1 MIKKGCVSSGVP
13 SLLSFLSI
21 FLLAACSDGG
31 GGGGLAP
38 PMPPPPPPP
47 SGGTG
52 PNWTEGVFQPASTF
66 KDRCEVVR
74 TGVDMEGNPFPDVPG
89 SMLEEM
95 FWLRSWTQE
104 TYLWN
109 DEVIDRNP
117 ADFDDRLEYF
127 ALLRTTATTPSGRDK
142 DEFHFAMSTEEFLK
156 QRNSTP
162 RAEYGAKFAIFSAT
176 PPRDVRVLYTE
187 PDSPAAEIV
196 AGQVS
201 LPRGT
206 RILEVDGV
214 DLVNA
219 NTQVEIDILNNGL
232 FPATAGEQHTF
243 VVQDAGAS
251 STRVVTLVS
260 ESISPKPVILTKV
273 IDTPSGKV
281 GYVLLTTFSPFASE
295 KDIAEAIGVMKAG
308 DVTDLVL
315 DLRYNGGGLLA
326 VASQLGYMIAG
337 DARTSGRVF
346 EKLRFND
353 DAGNFNP
360 VTGQLNEPVPFFNEG
375 LGFSLPPGQPLPS
388 LDLSRVFIL
397 STEQTCSASEAVLN
411 GLRGVDLNVVLIGGV
426 TCGKPYGFFPEDNCG
441 VTYFTIQFQG
451 VNDKGFGDY
460 ADGFSPENSNAA
472 FAVKVPGCAVSDDLG
487 SALGDENEPMLAAAL
502 AYRETGSCAA
512 SATAFSASSA
522 GLRPPPEIVGRSVF
536 ETNRDMRMPN

>member
-1 MIKKGCVSSGVP
+1 MRI
-13 SLLSFLSI
+13 
-21 FLLAACSDGG
+21 
-31 GGGGLAP
+31 
-38 PMPPPPPPP
+38 
-47 SGGTG
+47 
-52 PNWTEGVFQPASTF
+52 
-66 KDRCEVVR
+66 
-74 TGVDMEGNPFPDVPG
+74 GVDIEGNPFPDMPG

-95 FWLRSWTQE
+95 FWLRSWTHE

-109 DEVIDRNP
+109 DEVVDRNP
-117 ADFDDRLEYF
+117 VDFDDRLEYF
-127 ALLRTTATTPSGRDK
+127 ALLRTFATTPSGRDK
-142 DEFHFAMSTEEFLK
+142 DEFHFTIPTEEFLR

-162 RAEYGAKFAIFSAT
+162 RAEYGAEFIIFSAA

-187 PDSPAAEIV
+187 PGSPAAENV
-196 AGQVS
+196 GGQIN

-219 NTQVEIDILNNGL
+219 NTQAEIDILNNGL
-232 FPATAGEQHTF
+232 FPATAGEQHAF

-251 STRVVTLVS
+251 SSRTVTLTS
-260 ESISPKPVILTKV
+260 ANIAPKPVNLTRV

-281 GYVLLTTFSPFASE
+281 GYMLLTTFSPFASE
-295 KDIAEAIGVMKAG
+295 KDIADAISAMKADG
-308 DVTDLVL
+308 IGDLVL

-346 EKLRFND
+346 ERLRFND
-353 DAGNFNP
+353 DAGAFNP
-360 VTGQLNEPVPFFNEG
+360 VTGALNEPVPFFDTG
-375 LGFSLPPGQPLPS
+375 LGFSLPDGTALQS

-411 GLRGVDLNVVLIGGV
+411 ALRGIDVEVVLIGGT
-426 TCGKPYGFFPEDNCG
+426 TCGKPYGFFPQDNCG

-460 ADGFSPENSNAA
+460 ADGFSPENSSAA

-487 SALGDENEPMLAAAL
+487 SALGDENEPMFATAL
-502 AYRETGSCAA
+502 AYRETGSCPT
-512 SATAFSASSA
+512 SAVALSASSA
-522 GLRPPPEIVGRSVF
+522 SVRPPPAIPGRGVF